1 METGRT
7 VEVVGPPWLMIIIA
21 GVSLLGVVVTAVIGP
36 IVVERFKSGRTTP
49 ESPEF
54 SAIAQRVSDAVTLVQ
69 SAIAD
74 MQTRIGRLEVVQLM
88 DAHDQRG

>member
-7 VEVVGPPWLMIIIA
+7 VEVVGPPWMMIIIA
-21 GVSLLGVVVTAVIGP
+21 GISLLGVVVTAVIGP

-54 SAIAQRVSDAVTLVQ
+54 SMITQWVSDAVMLVQ
-69 SAIAD
+69 SAMVVSVI
-74 MQTRIGRLEVVQLM
+74 TSLLVGGRW
-88 DAHDQRG
+88 H